1 MFVELSS
8 AINVLRDSA
17 RAALD
22 LVAPGRCAGCGQH
35 VSVPLCE
42 SCARQLGD
50 GDPVARWIS
59 TAAGPVPAF
68 AAARYEGSVRAALIA
83 YKERGRRDV
92 GADLAAAL
100 TRAAM
105 TAAAGGLLASSGLLA
120 PVPSSRDAVRE
131 RGYDAV
137 AQLATKAS
145 RHMRRLGF
153 DVAVAPVLRQARSVA
168 DQAGLPIGRRR
179 SNMSGAL
186 VVAPQRDR
194 DMVAGR
200 VVLVVDDIVT
210 SGATAAD
217 ACRALV
223 ECGAIVAAVV
233 AVAGTPRW
241 TGGPKGGPLG
251 RLAGANACAI
261 GLG

>member
-1 MFVELSS
+1 MS
-8 AINVLRDSA
+8 A
-17 RAALD
+17 
-22 LVAPGRCAGCGQH
+22 
-35 VSVPLCE
+35 PLCE
-42 SCARQLGD
+42 LCARPLRV

-59 TAAGPVPAF
+59 TPAGQVPVF

-100 TRAAM
+100 TGAAV

-120 PVPSSRDAVRE
+120 PVPSSRDAVRD
-131 RGYDAV
+131 RGHDAV
-137 AQLATKAS
+137 AQLATRAS
-145 RHMRRLGF
+145 RQLRRLGF
-153 DVAVAPVLRQARSVA
+153 DTSVASVLRQARPVV

-186 VVAPQRDR
+186 AVSAQRDR
-194 DMVAGR
+194 DRVAGR

-210 SGATAAD
+210 SGATAAE
-217 ACRALV
+217 ACRALD

-233 AVAGTPRW
+233 AVAGTPRLSDGW
-241 TGGPKGGPLG
+241 KARPLG
-251 RLAGANACAI
+251 RLDVPMPAESG
-261 GLG
+261 